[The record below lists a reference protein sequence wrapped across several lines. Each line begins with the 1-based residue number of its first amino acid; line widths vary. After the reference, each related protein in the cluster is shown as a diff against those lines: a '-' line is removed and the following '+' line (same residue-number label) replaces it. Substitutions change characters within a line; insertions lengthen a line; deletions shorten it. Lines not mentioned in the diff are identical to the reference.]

1 MSNNNIYYDM
11 TPDYPKEINKK
22 MNKLYNID
30 LYDDLYNIPCYK
42 DNCNGKF
49 VYMMLC
55 YTLVNIDNNNSSFC
69 ELVKGRF

>member
-1 MSNNNIYYDM
+1 MSNNNIYYDL
-11 TPDYPKEINKK
+11 TPEYPKQINKK

-49 VYMMLC
+49 VYMLDLKEHDKKFHTRKC
-55 YTLVNIDNNNSSFC
+55 CVIL
-69 ELVKGRF
+69 